1 MTPSPERPSAPPES
15 EAHPATRGYRRR
27 IHIFHAVVTTL
38 ATLGGMVMG
47 FMVTL
52 AIVVAKAALG
62 YFIFGMEDLLALRW
76 EVVPVLAGAVAGFRL
91 GRRRPHSMGWAAV
104 SGVAGLLVGVSVGS
118 MLGWELGGDSTG
130 RWAGGIIGAA
140 VGLVAG
146 SVASLRIRRVPRHP
160 LITGAAAVLAFLGAV
175 SFALFGATNLLDI
188 DPLEFGQPT
197 DVPVPAPEA
206 VDAVVFL
213 LGDAGAAL
221 RGRSPLLDAMQTD
234 VERWSA
240 ALGLDSAVS
249 VAYLGDLVYPSG
261 IHDRDH
267 ADFAS
272 DSAHLWAQIE
282 LVGGPAAKKHATVG
296 LFVTGNHDWGN
307 TSGDVGLDRIGN
319 LSEQIAAARRA
330 GYFVSLFPPAGE
342 PGPTVRDLR
351 RNVRIAFFD
360 THWFLQQREA
370 GLRRDFFDRLEA
382 TLDDAR
388 DREVILVS
396 HHPYYSAGPHGA
408 IVPGYHTYGIA
419 YALKKAGALVQ
430 DLNSPA
436 YSELLAGLRRTF
448 ESSRKPPLIYAGGH
462 DHSLQV
468 LTGAGDFDPR
478 FVVVSGAGS
487 KVSSIQMGPGLVW
500 GGSQPGYMMLV
511 FRKDD
516 GVDLFVVGGDKQWLK
531 CEGSDA
537 EIGPC
542 MADGANAFEIVYSA
556 SLLGPSKRPRELT
569 PVSPDTVA
577 PGTPWWTDEERV
589 ATADSGAPPDAEPA
603 PVAVPSRVLL
613 HGTDSV
619 TTTAGRTYPAGRLR
633 RLFAGDL
640 NRHLWQVPVRL
651 PVLDL
656 DSVAG
661 GLHPK
666 EIVGGKQTVGLRFTG
681 RDGLEYDFRPVVK
694 QALMLPERLR
704 DGPIGD
710 LFEDQMAAQLPFSAV
725 VVTSLQDALEIAA
738 PRPIPVVMPNDPRL
752 GEYRSMFAGRVGLF
766 AVHANERSG
775 GRPGF
780 GGYTR
785 IVGSDA
791 VFDSLRL
798 DPNNAFDAETFLR
811 IRLLD
816 FLVGDWDRHEGQWR
830 WGRRVVDGTAVWR
843 PIPEDRDWAL
853 GHIDGMTARLAS
865 VLFPSYVGFSDK
877 FPPVSRLA
885 RSARELDGVVLNQ
898 LERRDFVSAAR
909 DVQAAIPDS
918 VIEAAVAELP
928 PPFVALE
935 RERLVNG
942 IRARRQQLGDYVE
955 KYYRFLAPEIDV
967 HAFAGSRDIAEFTRL
982 DPETARLRVRSGGRE
997 GRIAF
1002 ERVIDGRDT
1011 RVVRLF
1017 VDTREDEV
1025 LGHEELPFDV
1035 DIVDERPE

>member
-1 MTPSPERPSAPPES
+1 MIFSRRGRRGDRD
-15 EAHPATRGYRRR
+15 AHPVTHGYRAR
-27 IHIFHAVVTTL
+27 IRTFHAVVTAL
-38 ATLGGMVMG
+38 ATLGGLVMG

-52 AIVVAKAALG
+52 GIIVAKAALG

-76 EVVPVLAGAVAGFRL
+76 EAVPVLAGAVAGYRL
-91 GRRRPHSMGWAAV
+91 GRRRPHSIGWAAV
-104 SGVAGLLVGVSVGS
+104 CGVGGLLVGVSVGS
-118 MLGWELGGDSTG
+118 MVGWELGGDSTG

-146 SVASLRIRRVPRHP
+146 SIASLRIRRVPRHP
-160 LITGAAAVLAFLGAV
+160 LITGAAAVIAFLGAV

-188 DPLEFGQPT
+188 DPLEFGQPA
-197 DVPVPAPEA
+197 DVPVPEPGS

-213 LGDAGAAL
+213 LGDAGAAIK
-221 RGRSPLLDAMQTD
+221 GKSPLLDAMQTD

-240 ALGLDSAVS
+240 ALGRDSAVS

-267 ADFAS
+267 PDFAT
-272 DSAHLWAQIE
+272 DSAHLWAQIG
-282 LVGGPAAKKHATVG
+282 LVGGPAAKQHATVG

-307 TSGDVGLDRIGN
+307 TSGDVGRDRIGN
-319 LSEQIAAARRA
+319 LGEQLAAARRA
-330 GYFVSLFPPAGE
+330 GHFVSLFPPAGE
-342 PGPTVRDLR
+342 PGPAVRDLR

-360 THWFLQQREA
+360 THWFLQQREE
-370 GLRRDFFDRLEA
+370 GLRRDFFDRLKA
-382 TLDDAR
+382 TLDGAR

-436 YSELLAGLRRTF
+436 YSELLAGMRRTF
-448 ESSRKPPLIYAGGH
+448 EASRKPPLIYAGGH

-478 FVVVSGAGS
+478 FVVVSGSGS

-516 GVDLFVVGGDKQWLK
+516 GVDLFVIGGDKQWLK
-531 CEGSDA
+531 CEGEGA
-537 EIGPC
+537 EAGQC
-542 MADGANAFEIVYSA
+542 MAEGTNAFEIVYSA
-556 SLLGPSKRPRELT
+556 SLLGPSKRPRELA
-569 PVSPDTVA
+569 PAAPDTVA
-577 PGTPWWTDEERV
+577 PGTPWWTDEELVPAVDSSDR
-589 ATADSGAPPDAEPA
+589 TAAEPA
-603 PVAVPSRVLL
+603 PVAVPSRLLL

-725 VVTSLQDALEIAA
+725 VVGSLQEALEITA
-738 PRPIPVVMPNDPRL
+738 PRALPVVMPNDPRL
-752 GEYRSMFAGRVGLF
+752 GQYRAMFAGRVGLF
-766 AVHANERSG
+766 AVHADERSG

-780 GGYTR
+780 AGYTR

-791 VFDSLRL
+791 AFDTVRA
-798 DPNNAFDAETFLR
+798 DPASAFDAAMFLR
-811 IRLLD
+811 IRLVD
-816 FLVGDWDRHEGQWR
+816 FLVGDWDRHPGQWR
-830 WGRRVVDGTAVWR
+830 WGRRLVDGRTMWR

-853 GHIDGMTARLAS
+853 AHIDGVTSGLAR
-865 VLFPSYVGFSDK
+865 VFFPSYVGFSET
-877 FPPVSRLA
+877 FPPITRLA
-885 RSARELDGVVLNQ
+885 RSAREIDRAVLSR
-898 LERRDFVSAAR
+898 LERAAFVSAAR
-909 DVQAAIPDS
+909 DVQAALTDS
-918 VIEAAVAELP
+918 VIEAAVAQLP
-928 PPFVALE
+928 APIVALE
-935 RERLVNG
+935 RERLVGG
-942 IRARRQQLGDYVE
+942 IRARRLALVEYVE
-955 KYYRFLAPEIDV
+955 TYYRHVARDIDV
-967 HAFAGSRDIAEFTRL
+967 HAYANSRDVAEFTRL
-982 DPETARLRVRSGGRE
+982 SPETVRLRVRSGGRD

-1011 RVVRLF
+1011 RSVRLF
-1017 VDTREDEV
+1017 VHPPEDEV
-1025 LGHEELPFDV
+1025 LGNVDLPFDL
-1035 DIVDERPE
+1035 DIVDEPPE